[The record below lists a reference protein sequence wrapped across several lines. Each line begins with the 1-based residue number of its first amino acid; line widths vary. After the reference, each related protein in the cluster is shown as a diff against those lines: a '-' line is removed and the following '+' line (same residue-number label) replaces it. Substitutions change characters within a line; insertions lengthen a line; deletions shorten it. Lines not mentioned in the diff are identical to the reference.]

1 MKFYCS
7 MTRKPNVI
15 VEQNMR
21 GLKIASRKQLC
32 IFVDGELE
40 TEDPHIIEKLLERP
54 DLFWVGREDIN
65 YRALNHPQ
73 LVAEAERLGI
83 KTYKVN
89 KKDLLRALIHYDKDK
104 QKVKISKIVEKVEP
118 LKTVER
124 VKTREEEIEEL
135 ERQLEEPKEK
145 EVINND
151 I

>member
-1 MKFYCS
+1 MRFHCS
-7 MTRKPNVI
+7 ITRKPNVI
-15 VEQNMR
+15 VEQAMH

-32 IFVDGELE
+32 VFVDGELE
-40 TEDPHIIEKLLERP
+40 TEDPHVIEKLLARP

-65 YRALNHPQ
+65 YRALAYPQ
-73 LVAEAERLGI
+73 LIAEAERLGI
-83 KTYKVN
+83 STYKAS
-89 KKDLLRALIHYDKDK
+89 KKDLLKALIHFDKDRE
-104 QKVKISKIVEKVEP
+104 KVKTPKIVEKVEP

-145 EVINND
+145 EVIDNA